1 MEYPKYVKSNDSD
14 LMLAIR
20 QGMRPMLTWYD
31 PARRYL
37 PYFYNYVEEE
47 RLGNSHHESYSAV
60 HTMGRWWDALVNASF
75 ITGEAVPEEIY
86 EHLIFYGERG
96 EYTWDNYYAVLD
108 KMDAIIKPDS
118 RFVEGLKEFTYL
130 TVKRLRGLSGPLNG
144 AAAWSI
150 GTIVY
155 GISKVFGDSETGD
168 YLEDLSAKIIMNKG
182 ADLQDHWL
190 AEWLGIRKGVVQQGE
205 KEENAWRSIGKL
217 AEYTLIRGAVGG
229 AGGGRFGGTVANLWS
244 AVDTWVVAFEQA
256 YEEGM
261 DVEDA
266 REYAYKR
273 AKIEFRTA
281 YVIDGLRMG
290 DFATSGFG
298 KFVTE
303 YLSQFGWGKAII
315 YFFNIVNG
323 SAAAAIAEEAARK
336 TEEDYN
342 LRPERDPEERHRQFI
357 EDFSWNLGLFGLV
370 EIAGWVIKQVQ
381 GTGPEQP
388 GGVPGEPDVPALPP
402 GNGGGQ
408 SPNVPMPVPPG
419 LLPPGKNG
427 INPGRLLPIPPSLFP
442 PRGEG
447 VSPGGV
453 NPIPPMPPEGKN
465 TPADPPVPGTGP
477 FAPSPSVPHPT
488 PGQTNPFDYPE
499 AFQPDSDDISPEQE
513 RQIIDGLGGRG
524 SAEDFSFVPGRDPR
538 LPLPGGKEY
547 GIVRPAPGALDHG
560 ISLEKEEPRAG
571 YEEQEEKMIAFFK
584 ERLRK
589 DGVDI
594 DSFVENPERDII
606 DSPQENEEILEDGV
620 NRYQPRYTEHMV
632 KGRLATRREFSDG
645 IIGGH
650 NYDEFKLTLSSNGF
664 DPADC
669 IQSIVPSKDF
679 PGLYNV
685 YYRIPKRM
693 RGQIVP
699 GEYRVIPIPKTVY
712 DPKLYSDKQM
722 AEWGREAMQ
731 NAKKYGRFYYGVAT
745 NGMKFVGYYD
755 ANEGRIRNF
764 HPVLNFD
771 FVRGE

>member
-1 MEYPKYVKSNDSD
+1 MSPED
-14 LMLAIR
+14 
-20 QGMRPMLTWYD
+20 
-31 PARRYL
+31 
-37 PYFYNYVEEE
+37 F
-47 RLGNSHHESYSAV
+47 
-60 HTMGRWWDALVNASF
+60 DALSQDQKDVLLLW
-75 ITGEAVPEEIY
+75 TKLDGTRQEIY

-168 YLEDLSAKIIMNKG
+168 YLEDLSAKNYHEQRCRS
-182 ADLQDHWL
+182 ARSL
-190 AEWLGIRKGVVQQGE
+190 ARGMARNSKRCRAAGE

-370 EIAGWVIKQVQ
+370 EIAGWVIEQVQ

-388 GGVPGEPDVPALPP
+388 GGVPSEPDVPALPP

-408 SPNVPMPVPPG
+408 SPNAPMPIPPG

-453 NPIPPMPPEGKN
+453 NPTPPMPPEGK
-465 TPADPPVPGTGP
+465 THRPTRPCQERARLLRRPVCLILPG
-477 FAPSPSVPHPT
+477 ANKS
-488 PGQTNPFDYPE
+488 FDYPE
-499 AFQPDSDDISPEQE
+499 AFQPDSDDISP
-513 RQIIDGLGGRG
+513 
-524 SAEDFSFVPGRDPR
+524 
-538 LPLPGGKEY
+538 
-547 GIVRPAPGALDHG
+547 
-560 ISLEKEEPRAG
+560 
-571 YEEQEEKMIAFFK
+571 
-584 ERLRK
+584 
-589 DGVDI
+589 
-594 DSFVENPERDII
+594 
-606 DSPQENEEILEDGV
+606 
-620 NRYQPRYTEHMV
+620 NR
-632 KGRLATRREFSDG
+632 
-645 IIGGH
+645 
-650 NYDEFKLTLSSNGF
+650 
-664 DPADC
+664 
-669 IQSIVPSKDF
+669 
-679 PGLYNV
+679 
-685 YYRIPKRM
+685 
-693 RGQIVP
+693 
-699 GEYRVIPIPKTVY
+699 
-712 DPKLYSDKQM
+712 SDK
-722 AEWGREAMQ
+722 
-731 NAKKYGRFYYGVAT
+731 
-745 NGMKFVGYYD
+745 
-755 ANEGRIRNF
+755 
-764 HPVLNFD
+764 
-771 FVRGE
+771 